1 MSEAATPVAEFE
13 PGRIARAAARGS
25 GRSGLLVFVVC
36 FVVYLAGIGLP
47 ATPQA
52 QFAPAETRILLT
64 TTSLIDDGNFELTNQ
79 YQNESWRAF
88 GGSPV
93 QPAGVLINGR
103 LIEPHGFL
111 FPALLAPAYAL
122 GGTALVQALLALITA
137 LGMVAAAALARRL
150 VPDPW
155 ASGAAIAVGCSPPL
169 VIAATAI
176 RPAATCAAIVAAAA
190 LLALRVRESPGT
202 RPALGAGTLLALL
215 PWVGLAG
222 ILPGI
227 VIAVALFR
235 WLRRRSRGWIG
246 LIAIELVLISAVFY
260 VSINARLFGGLTPMA
275 ASAISDPPTGAANV
289 GDYIDRLPRLA
300 ELFFAPDFG
309 LLLTVPLLAMTF
321 VSIALAWRSR
331 RARLARV
338 LPEAADVEVA
348 VQLMAAICLAALVAA
363 VFFLPS
369 LSGLSPGES
378 LVVALPTAA
387 ALSSWGMRRYPR
399 LGVALAAVGIA
410 LTIWLLIAA
419 RVAAAAGLAPL
430 SGPLPWSIFGG

>member
-1 MSEAATPVAEFE
+1 MSEAAAPTAEFE

-25 GRSGLLVFVVC
+25 GRSGLLVFALC
-36 FVVYLAGIGLP
+36 FAVYLAGIGLP
-47 ATPQA
+47 ATPEA
-52 QFAPAETRILLT
+52 RFAPAETRILLT
-64 TTSLIDDGNFELTNQ
+64 TTSLLDDGNFELTNQ
-79 YQNESWRAF
+79 YREQAWRSF

-93 QPAGVLINGR
+93 QPAGVLVNGS

-155 ASGAAIAVGCSPPL
+155 ASGAVIAIGCSPPL

-190 LLALRVRESPGT
+190 LLALRVRESPST
-202 RPALGAGTLLALL
+202 RSSLGAGALLALL
-215 PWVGLAG
+215 PWIGLVG
-222 ILPGI
+222 ILPGA
-227 VIAVALFR
+227 VIALALLR

-246 LIAIELVLISAVFY
+246 LIAIELVLVSAVFY
-260 VSINARLFGGLTPMA
+260 VSINARIFGGLTPMA
-275 ASAISDPPTGAANV
+275 AAAISDPPTGAANV
-289 GDYIDRLPRLA
+289 AGYIDRIPRLA
-300 ELFFAPDFG
+300 ELFVTPQLG
-309 LLLTVPLLAMTF
+309 LLITAPLLALTF

-331 RARLARV
+331 RARLART

-348 VQLMAAICLAALVAA
+348 AQLMTAICAAAVIGA
-363 VFFLPS
+363 VFFLPT
-369 LSGLSPGES
+369 LSGLSPGEP

-387 ALSSWGMRRYPR
+387 ALSSWGMRRYPK
-399 LGVALAAVGIA
+399 LGIVLAAIGVALT
-410 LTIWLLIAA
+410 LWLLIAA
-419 RVAAAAGLAPL
+419 RVASEAGLAPL

>member
-1 MSEAATPVAEFE
+1 MSEAAAPIAEFE
-13 PGRIARAAARGS
+13 PGRLARASSRGS
-25 GRSGLLVFVVC
+25 GRSGLLVFVIC

-64 TTSLIDDGNFELTNQ
+64 TTSLLDDGNFELTNQ
-79 YQNESWRAF
+79 YRDRAWRTF

-93 QPAGVLINGR
+93 QPAGVLVNGS

-122 GGTALVQALLALITA
+122 GGTALVQALLALIAA
-137 LGMVAAAALARRL
+137 LGIVAAAALARRL

-155 ASGAAIAVGCSPPL
+155 ASGAAIAVGCSPPM
-169 VIAATAI
+169 VIAATAV

-215 PWVGLAG
+215 PWVGLVG
-222 ILPGI
+222 ILPGV

-246 LIAIELVLISAVFY
+246 LIAIELVLVSVVFY

-275 ASAISDPPTGAANV
+275 ASAISNPPTGAANIA
-289 GDYIDRLPRLA
+289 DYIERLPRVV
-300 ELFFAPDFG
+300 ELFITPQLG
-309 LLLTVPLLAMTF
+309 LLLTAPLLGFAF
-321 VSIALAWRSR
+321 VSVALAWRSR
-331 RARLARV
+331 RARLARA

-348 VQLMAAICLAALVAA
+348 AQLMAAICAASVVAA
-363 VFFLPS
+363 IFFLPS
-369 LSGLSPGES
+369 LSGLSPGEP

-387 ALSSWGMRRYPR
+387 ALSSWGMRRYPK
-399 LGVALAAVGIA
+399 LGVALAVVGVA
-410 LTIWLLIAA
+410 LTLWLLIAA
-419 RVAAAAGLAPL
+419 RLAASSGLTPL

>member
-1 MSEAATPVAEFE
+1 M
-13 PGRIARAAARGS
+13 
-25 GRSGLLVFVVC
+25 
-36 FVVYLAGIGLP
+36 
-47 ATPQA
+47 
-52 QFAPAETRILLT
+52 
-64 TTSLIDDGNFELTNQ
+64 
-79 YQNESWRAF
+79 
-88 GGSPV
+88 
-93 QPAGVLINGR
+93 
-103 LIEPHGFL
+103 IEPHGFL

-122 GGTALVQALLALITA
+122 GGTALVEALLALITA
-137 LGMVAAAALARRL
+137 LGMVAAAALGRRL

-155 ASGAAIAVGCSPPL
+155 ASGAAIAVGCSPPV

-215 PWVGLAG
+215 PWAGLAG

-227 VIAVALFR
+227 VIAAALFR

-246 LIAIELVLISAVFY
+246 LIAIELVLVSAVFY

-300 ELFFAPDFG
+300 ELFFAPNFG
-309 LLLTVPLLAMTF
+309 LLLTVPLLAMVF

-331 RARLARV
+331 RARLARA

-348 VQLMAAICLAALVAA
+348 AGLMAAICAAALIGA

-387 ALSSWGMRRYPR
+387 ALSSWGMRRYPK
-399 LGVALAAVGIA
+399 LGVALAAAGIA

-419 RVAAAAGLAPL
+419 RVSAAAGLTPL

>member
-1 MSEAATPVAEFE
+1 MSEAATPVAEFS

-25 GRSGLLVFVVC
+25 GRSGLLVFVIC
-36 FVVYLAGIGLP
+36 FAVYLAGIGLP

-79 YQNESWRAF
+79 YRDHDWRAF

-93 QPAGVLINGR
+93 QPAGVLVNGR

-111 FPALLAPAYAL
+111 FPALIAPAYAL

-137 LGMVAAAALARRL
+137 LGIVAAAALARRL

-155 ASGAAIAVGCSPPL
+155 ASGAAIAVGCSPPM
-169 VIAATAI
+169 VIAATSI

-202 RPALGAGTLLALL
+202 RSALGAGTLLAVL
-215 PWVGLAG
+215 PWVGLTG
-222 ILPGI
+222 ILPGA

-246 LIAIELVLISAVFY
+246 LIAIELVLVSVVFY
-260 VSINARLFGGLTPMA
+260 ISINARLFGGLTPMA
-275 ASAISDPPTGAANV
+275 ASAISDPPTGAASV

-300 ELFFAPDFG
+300 ELFFAPRFG
-309 LLLTVPLLAMTF
+309 LLLTVPLL
-321 VSIALAWRSR
+321 
-331 RARLARV
+331 
-338 LPEAADVEVA
+338 PA
-348 VQLMAAICLAALVAA
+348 V
-363 VFFLPS
+363 
-369 LSGLSPGES
+369 
-378 LVVALPTAA
+378 
-387 ALSSWGMRRYPR
+387 
-399 LGVALAAVGIA
+399 GVA
-410 LTIWLLIAA
+410 W
-419 RVAAAAGLAPL
+419 
-430 SGPLPWSIFGG
+430 

>member
-1 MSEAATPVAEFE
+1 VSEAAAPTAEFE
-13 PGRIARAAARGS
+13 PGRITRAAARGS
-25 GRSGLLVFVVC
+25 GRSGLLVFVIC
-36 FVVYLAGIGLP
+36 FAVYLAGIGLP
-47 ATPQA
+47 ATPDA

-64 TTSLIDDGNFELTNQ
+64 TTSLLDDGDFELTNQ
-79 YQNESWRAF
+79 YREQAWRAF

-93 QPAGVLINGR
+93 QPAGVLVNGS

-122 GGTALVQALLALITA
+122 GGTELVQALLALITA
-137 LGMVAAAALARRL
+137 FGIVAAAALARRL

-155 ASGAAIAVGCSPPL
+155 ASGAAIAIGCSPPV

-202 RPALGAGTLLALL
+202 RSSLGAGALLALL
-215 PWVGLAG
+215 PWVGLIG
-222 ILPGI
+222 VLPGLA
-227 VIAVALFR
+227 IALALFR

-246 LIAIELVLISAVFY
+246 LIAIELVLVSVVFY

-275 ASAISDPPTGAANV
+275 ASAISNPPTGAATV
-289 GDYIDRLPRLA
+289 GDYVDRLPRLL
-300 ELFFAPDFG
+300 ELLVTPQLG
-309 LLLTVPLLAMTF
+309 LLLTAPLLGMAF

-331 RARLARV
+331 RARLARA

-348 VQLMAAICLAALVAA
+348 AQLMTAICAAA
-363 VFFLPS
+363 VIGAVFLLPT
-369 LSGLSPGES
+369 LSGLSPGEP
-378 LVVALPTAA
+378 LVVAIPTAA
-387 ALSSWGMRRYPR
+387 ALSSWGMRRYPK
-399 LGVALAAVGIA
+399 LGIVLAAIGVALT
-410 LTIWLLIAA
+410 LWLLIAA
-419 RVAAAAGLAPL
+419 RVASEAGLAPL